1 MKIYRFTSKGDELV
15 LETDVVEEAERI
27 LEEAAKKGCSFVADY
42 GLQTERF
49 INRVERFFPETIHIL
64 YPMAG
69 GWTTLINNTEVSI
82 SPLADLQGADL
93 QGANLRG
100 ANLQGA
106 NLWGANLRGANLQ
119 GANLWGA
126 QLQEANLQGADLQ
139 GTQLQGANL
148 QGANLQGADL
158 QGTQLQGANLQGAN
172 LWGATLSFMGNI
184 KKDEELQAEEKLK
197 ELLSDE
203 QFENYINYGEF
214 CEGQVRFSIN
224 ELVYTPQGVYCLEIK
239 TDQCLPR
246 ADKIIHR
253 LLFYRHD
260 KDKFFETATKR

>member
-15 LETDVVEEAERI
+15 LETDIVEEAERI
-27 LEEAAKKGCSFVADY
+27 LQEAANKGCSFVADY
-42 GLQTERF
+42 GLKTERF

-82 SPLADLQGADL
+82 SPL
-93 QGANLRG
+93 
-100 ANLQGA
+100 
-106 NLWGANLRGANLQ
+106 
-119 GANLWGA
+119 
-126 QLQEANLQGADLQ
+126 
-139 GTQLQGANL
+139 
-148 QGANLQGADL
+148 ANLQGADL

>member
-148 QGANLQGADL
+148 QGANL
-158 QGTQLQGANLQGAN
+158 
-172 LWGATLSFMGNI
+172 WGATLSFMGNI

>member
-82 SPLADLQGADL
+82 SPLANLQGADL

-126 QLQEANLQGADLQ
+126 QLQE
-139 GTQLQGANL
+139 
-148 QGANLQGADL
+148 ANLQGADL

>member
-27 LEEAAKKGCSFVADY
+27 LQEAANKGCSFVADY
-42 GLQTERF
+42 GLKTERF

-93 QGANLRG
+93 QGANL
-100 ANLQGA
+100 QGA
-106 NLWGANLRGANLQ
+106 NLC
-119 GANLWGA
+119 
-126 QLQEANLQGADLQ
+126 
-139 GTQLQGANL
+139 
-148 QGANLQGADL
+148 
-158 QGTQLQGANLQGAN
+158 
-172 LWGATLSFMGNI
+172 GATLSFMGNI

>member
-27 LEEAAKKGCSFVADY
+27 LQEAANKGCSFVADY
-42 GLQTERF
+42 GLKTERF

-126 QLQEANLQGADLQ
+126 QLQEANLQGA
-139 GTQLQGANL
+139 
-148 QGANLQGADL
+148 NLQGADL

-214 CEGQVRFSIN
+214 CECQVRFSIN